1 MRVFDSDNNELD
13 SYDVN
18 LGRLEPDRLFI
29 KHHEA
34 IEAVEEICHY
44 EVIAEYPNGGKDV
57 EMVVDVP
64 AVEAKPAWDEYE
76 AVKRYVPYTDEELA
90 AIAERKKQ
98 EEANAKAAEEELK
111 KAREEYE
118 KQSKEEEARRELLDK
133 IDAQVTYT
141 ALQTNTL
148 HPYR

>member
-1 MRVFDSDNNELD
+1 M
-13 SYDVN
+13 
-18 LGRLEPDRLFI
+18 
-29 KHHEA
+29 
-34 IEAVEEICHY
+34 
-44 EVIAEYPNGGKDV
+44 
-57 EMVVDVP
+57 
-64 AVEAKPAWDEYE
+64 
-76 AVKRYVPYTDEELA
+76 KRYVPYTDEELA

-111 KAREEYE
+111 KAQEEYE

-148 HPYR
+148 LPSEE

>member
-1 MRVFDSDNNELD
+1 MKVYDDKLMMELKD
-13 SYDVN
+13 YD
-18 LGRLEPDRLFI
+18 LTKGHLEDAKI
-29 KHHEA
+29 VSKHHPATPRKFHLEVMQHDS
-34 IEAVEEICHY
+34 ISGLRHEVE
-44 EVIAEYPNGGKDV
+44 DS
-57 EMVVDVP
+57 P
-64 AVEAKPAWDEYE
+64 ARPAWDEYE

-111 KAREEYE
+111 KAQEEYE

-148 HPYR
+148 LPSEE

>member
-13 SYDVN
+13 SYDIN

-76 AVKRYVPYTDEELA
+76 DILRYIPYTEEELA
-90 AIAERKKQ
+90 IRNQPTPQDDIDSLMVDHEYRLTLL
-98 EEANAKAAEEELK
+98 ELG
-111 KAREEYE
+111 
-118 KQSKEEEARRELLDK
+118 
-133 IDAQVTYT
+133 V
-141 ALQTNTL
+141 
-148 HPYR
+148 